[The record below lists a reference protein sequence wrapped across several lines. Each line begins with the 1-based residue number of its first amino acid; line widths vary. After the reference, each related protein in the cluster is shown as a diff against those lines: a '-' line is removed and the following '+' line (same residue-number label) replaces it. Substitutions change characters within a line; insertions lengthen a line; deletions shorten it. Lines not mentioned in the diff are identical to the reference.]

1 MNVLISGSSGLIGSA
16 LASFLA
22 AGGHSV
28 GRLVRRAGP
37 SGGAEVFW
45 DPQAG
50 LLDPARL
57 EGFDGVVHLAGDSI
71 AEGRWTEQKKR
82 RLLDSRVKGTRL
94 LSEALSR
101 TQRPPRVMVCAS
113 AIGYYGNRGAELLR
127 EDSPPGSLFLSR
139 LCREW
144 EEAAEPARRK
154 GIRVVHLRFGVVL
167 SALGGALAKM
177 LFPFRMGLG
186 GRIGSGEQYMSWI
199 AIDDVLGVA
208 LHALTTESL
217 RGPANAVT
225 PSPVTNSEFTRT
237 LGRVLGRPT
246 VFPMPAFAAH
256 LAFGEMADELLLASA
271 RVDPAKLR
279 DSGYRFQ
286 YPDLEPALRH
296 LLGGARA

>member
-113 AIGYYGNRGAELLR
+113 AVGYYGNRGAELLR

-154 GIRVVHLRFGVVL
+154 GIRVVHPRFGVVL

-199 AIDDVLGVA
+199 AIDDVLGVV

-217 RGPANAVT
+217 RGPTNAVT